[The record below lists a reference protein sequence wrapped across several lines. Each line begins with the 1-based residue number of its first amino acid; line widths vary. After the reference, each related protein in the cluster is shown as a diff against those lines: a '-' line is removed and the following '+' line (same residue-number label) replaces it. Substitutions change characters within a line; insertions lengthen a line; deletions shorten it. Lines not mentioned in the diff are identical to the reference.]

1 MHVIKYPHYLPTWNE
16 GEKFPPLEDF
26 DYYEHGKYA
35 DPGFPDLLGPDIHRT
50 DLSPLMGSEVSGIQ
64 LSSLHAPGRDQLAL
78 FVAQRKVVVFRN
90 QDFADL
96 PIPEALN
103 FGRYFGRLNIHPT
116 TGSPEGY
123 PEVHLAHRGA
133 DDQTMNRI
141 FSARTNSITWHSDTT
156 FERQPAG
163 LTLMYILDLP
173 DSGGDTI
180 FSNNVEAYQRLSL
193 PFRQRLHG
201 LEAVH
206 SGLKLAESSRQREGI
221 VRKEPVVSTHPIVR
235 THPATGEKALFVNPH
250 CESQLSFQSTL
261 WLISLDVGGIVGYKQ
276 EESDAL
282 LGFLFEHIAGS
293 LDCHVRVKWAE
304 KSVVVWDVREKHKS
318 LAPRL
323 FIL

>member
-1 MHVIKYPHYLPTWNE
+1 MHFIKYPHYLPTWNK

-26 DYYEHGKYA
+26 DYYEHGKDA

-50 DLSPLMGSEVSGIQ
+50 DLTPLMGSEVSGIQ

-133 DDQTMNRI
+133 GDQTMNRI

-173 DSGGDTI
+173 DSGGDNI
-180 FSNNVEAYQRLSL
+180 FQQRRGL
-193 PFRQRLHG
+193 PAFVSTFSTETSWLRGRAFGFKACGVQQAEGGNRKKRTCREHTS
-201 LEAVH
+201 H
-206 SGLKLAESSRQREGI
+206 SQNASCYRREG
-221 VRKEPVVSTHPIVR
+221 
-235 THPATGEKALFVNPH
+235 ALR
-250 CESQLSFQSTL
+250 ES
-261 WLISLDVGGIVGYKQ
+261 
-276 EESDAL
+276 AL
-282 LGFLFEHIAGS
+282 
-293 LDCHVRVKWAE
+293 
-304 KSVVVWDVREKHKS
+304 
-318 LAPRL
+318 
-323 FIL
+323 